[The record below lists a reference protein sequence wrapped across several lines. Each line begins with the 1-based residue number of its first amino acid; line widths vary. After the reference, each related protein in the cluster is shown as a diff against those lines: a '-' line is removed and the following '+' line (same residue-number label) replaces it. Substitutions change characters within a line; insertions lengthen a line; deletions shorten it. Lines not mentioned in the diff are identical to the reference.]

1 MIKQKAYITA
11 LLLLIGIYVFAK
23 SKKRK
28 GIIFVGDTFKLKVF
42 SKVGT
47 TVYDNDLTTPIYTFR
62 NSIEVFIIQEDKVLE
77 NTKIT
82 FTANNEVKTGW
93 IGAQNLIYK

>member
-1 MIKQKAYITA
+1 MIKQKGYITA
-11 LLLLIGIYVFAK
+11 LLLLIGFYAIAK

-28 GIIFVGDTFKLKVF
+28 GTIFVGDIIKLKVF
-42 SKVGT
+42 SKIGS
-47 TVYDNDLTTPIYTFR
+47 TVYDNDLSTPIYTFK
-62 NSIEVFIIQEDKVLE
+62 NSIQVFIIQEDKVLE

>member
-1 MIKQKAYITA
+1 MIKQKSYITA
-11 LLLLIGIYVFAK
+11 LLLLIGVYVFAK

-28 GIIFVGDTFKLKVF
+28 GTILVGDTIKTKVF
-42 SKVGT
+42 AKNGS
-47 TVYDNDLTTPIYTFR
+47 TVYKDDLSTPIYTFR
-62 NSIEVFIIQEDKVLE
+62 TSIQVFILQEDKVLE